1 MDRRAF
7 LVTPVLVIALGCA
20 STPTRDPAVVQ
31 DTLEY
36 VAKIQ
41 QWERVEIEALTAMR
55 QVQRSQF
62 VDDDYVI
69 ATLGGV
75 MDDVELHLAE
85 IEAYRPRTR
94 PVLDVHERYHA
105 AWSDLYDAFA
115 LVIETMERKDYVT
128 LAKGTEAMKRSRN
141 DLVTVAA
148 ALSLLLK
155 DTGLKETSDE
165 ARAS

>member
-1 MDRRAF
+1 MKRRA
-7 LVTPVLVIALGCA
+7 LALTVGLVITCGCA

-31 DTLEY
+31 DALEY

-41 QWERVEIEALTAMR
+41 QWERVEIDALTAMR

-75 MDDVELHLAE
+75 MDDVELHLAA
-85 IEAYRPRTR
+85 IKAYQPRTR
-94 PVLDVHERYHA
+94 PVLDVHERYHK
-105 AWSDLYDAFA
+105 AWNDLYDAFA
-115 LVIETMERKDYVT
+115 LVIKTMERKDYIA
-128 LAKGTEAMKRSRN
+128 LAKGTEAMKRSRS

-155 DTGLKETSDE
+155 ETGLKEASDE
-165 ARAS
+165 ARQS

>member
-1 MDRRAF
+1 MDHRA
-7 LVTPVLVIALGCA
+7 VVLTVALMIACGCA

-31 DTLEY
+31 DALEY

-41 QWERVEIEALTAMR
+41 QWERVEIDALTAMR

-69 ATLGGV
+69 ATLGNV
-75 MDDVELHLAE
+75 MDDVELHLAA
-85 IEAYRPRTR
+85 IEAYQPRTR

-105 AWSDLYDAFA
+105 AWTDLYEAFA
-115 LVIETMERKDYVT
+115 LVIETMERKDYIA
-128 LAKGTEAMKRSRN
+128 LAKGTEAMKRSRA

-155 DTGLKETSDE
+155 DTGLKEPSDE
-165 ARAS
+165 ARPS

>member
-1 MDRRAF
+1 MNRHLWA
-7 LVTPVLVIALGCA
+7 LTVALMIAGGCA

-31 DTLEY
+31 DALEY

-69 ATLGGV
+69 ATLGNV
-75 MDDVELHLAE
+75 MDDVELHLAA
-85 IEAYRPRTR
+85 IEAYHPRTR

-105 AWSDLYDAFA
+105 AWQDLYDAFA
-115 LVIETMERKDYVT
+115 LVIKTMERKDYIS
-128 LAKGTEAMKRSRN
+128 LAKGTEAMKRSRS

-155 DTGLKETSDE
+155 ETGLRENPDE
-165 ARAS
+165 ARES